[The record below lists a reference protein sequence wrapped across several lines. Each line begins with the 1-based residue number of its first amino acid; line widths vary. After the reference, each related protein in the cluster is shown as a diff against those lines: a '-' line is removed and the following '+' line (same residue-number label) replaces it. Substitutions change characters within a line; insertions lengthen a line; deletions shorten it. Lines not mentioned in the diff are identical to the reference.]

1 MSPILLAEIKRKIFH
16 LFILSIPFLFYYCG
30 KKILILF
37 FAVSGLALAIDY
49 SRRKSNLVQKYFLMI
64 FKPLL
69 RESELDG
76 SKLCST
82 SYLAI
87 ATCTTFTIFKPS
99 IAIISFFILAISD
112 ASASLIGKSIKSE
125 PFFEKS
131 FYGSLTFAVTAI
143 IIAIAGG
150 VFFNASWL
158 YYIFAIFSALAI
170 TVIEA
175 RPSLFNLDDNLSI
188 PVGFAMLITFFD
200 LMWNIIQ

>member
-1 MSPILLAEIKRKIFH
+1 MVPILLTEIKRKIFH
-16 LFILSIPFLFYYCG
+16 LFILSIPFLFYYGG

-49 SRRKSNLVQKYFLMI
+49 SRRRSNLVQKYFLII

-69 RESELDG
+69 RESEFDG
-76 SKLCST
+76 PKLCSA

-112 ASASLIGKSIKSE
+112 TSASLIGKSIKSE

-131 FYGSLTFAVTAI
+131 FYGSLAFAVTAT

-200 LMWNIIQ
+200 LMWNII

>member
-1 MSPILLAEIKRKIFH
+1 MAPILLAEIKRKIFH
-16 LFILSIPFLFYYCG
+16 LFILSIPLLFYYCG

-37 FAVSGLALAIDY
+37 FAVSGLVLAIDY
-49 SRRKSNLVQKYFLMI
+49 SRRKSHLMQKYFLMI

-69 RESELDG
+69 RESEFDG
-76 SKLCST
+76 SKLCSA

-131 FYGSLTFAVTAI
+131 FYGSLAFAVTAI

-150 VFFNASWL
+150 AFFKASWL

-170 TVIEA
+170 AVIEA

-200 LMWNIIQ
+200 LMWNII